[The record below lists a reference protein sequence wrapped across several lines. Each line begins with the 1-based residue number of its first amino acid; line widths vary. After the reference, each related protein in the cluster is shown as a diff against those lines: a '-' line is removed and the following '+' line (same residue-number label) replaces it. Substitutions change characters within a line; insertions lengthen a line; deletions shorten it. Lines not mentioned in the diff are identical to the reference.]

1 MTEPNNT
8 TKDLKFYSQKSIGIA
23 TFIGGPLAAGYLIK
37 ENYKALNEND
47 KGKTALII
55 SIIATVVIFG
65 SLFLIPEAI
74 MDKVPNMVIPAVY
87 TGLVYLL
94 VDKIHGTILDTHE
107 AHNNVFYSGWKAAG
121 IGLISLI
128 VLMAIIF
135 ASIFLIPDK
144 VYDSYDSEIEQF
156 TINEE
161 ESLMFYEHFSTEND
175 LTLLNEINDIAI
187 PKWKENIAIIH
198 RTNAIEGLPSELIV
212 QNKKLLKYSELRLE
226 AFELFKKLITYD
238 SENYNE
244 ELDRIHT
251 EIDAVIESLN

>member
-1 MTEPNNT
+1 MIEQNNT
-8 TKDLKFYSQKSIGIA
+8 TKDLKFYSQKSIGLA

-55 SIIATVVIFG
+55 SILATVAIFG
-65 SLFLIPEAI
+65 TLFLIPEAI

-87 TGLVYLL
+87 TGIIYLI
-94 VDKIHGTILDTHE
+94 VNKIHGTILDTHE
-107 AHNNVFYSGWKAAG
+107 AHNNTFYSGWKAAG

-128 VLMAIIF
+128 VLMAIIV
-135 ASIFLIPDK
+135 ASIFLVPDGA
-144 VYDSYDSEIEQF
+144 YDAYDAEMEQF

-161 ESLMFYEHFSTEND
+161 ESLVFYEHFSTEDD

-187 PKWKENIAIIH
+187 PKWKENIAIIN
-198 RTNAIEGLPSELIV
+198 RTNDIEDLPLELIE

-226 AFELFKKLITYD
+226 AFELLKKLITYD
-238 SENYNE
+238 SENYND
-244 ELDRIHT
+244 ELDRIHN
-251 EIDAVIESLN
+251 EIDAVIESLY